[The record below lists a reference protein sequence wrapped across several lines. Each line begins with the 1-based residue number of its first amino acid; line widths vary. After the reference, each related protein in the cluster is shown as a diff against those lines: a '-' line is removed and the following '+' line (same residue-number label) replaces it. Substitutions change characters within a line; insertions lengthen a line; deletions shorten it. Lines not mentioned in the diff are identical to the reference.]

1 MGFWFWFGIFAAIAL
16 VALISYAL
24 IGLSVAAK
32 AKALQKPAARLQAL
46 ATKLEQAAEMVP
58 ATETLV
64 AALDTDELIVEQRRK
79 AVLKHRSERKE
90 AKQRRLIARLRNM
103 EIDESRVQKDA

>member
-1 MGFWFWFGIFAAIAL
+1 MGFWFWFAIFAAIAL

-64 AALDTDELIVEQRRK
+64 AALDTDELIVAQRRK

>member
-1 MGFWFWFGIFAAIAL
+1 MGFWFWFAIFAGIAVLAL
-16 VALISYAL
+16 VSYAL
-24 IGLSVAAK
+24 IGVKLMSR
-32 AKALQKPAARLQAL
+32 AKALKKPAARLQSL
-46 ATKLEQAAEMVP
+46 AKELERASHKAV

-64 AALDTDELIVEQRRK
+64 AALDQDEVTVTQRRK
-79 AVLKHRSERKE
+79 AVLKHRSARKE